1 MQVDELEKLRQAL
14 CRVEPYGL
22 AEQCMNG
29 DPEKT
34 VHFVSIMKNHKS
46 KDAER
51 GAIVKALALGSR
63 QLYLLE
69 PLAKVIEHTLDR
81 IFERCLLNSVE

>member
-1 MQVDELEKLRQAL
+1 MHS
-14 CRVEPYGL
+14 
-22 AEQCMNG
+22 

-34 VHFVSIMKNHKS
+34 IHFVSIMKNHKS

-63 QLYLLE
+63 QFYLLE
-69 PLAKVIEHTLDR
+69 PLAKIIELTLDM
-81 IFERCLLNSVE
+81 IFERCILHSAE